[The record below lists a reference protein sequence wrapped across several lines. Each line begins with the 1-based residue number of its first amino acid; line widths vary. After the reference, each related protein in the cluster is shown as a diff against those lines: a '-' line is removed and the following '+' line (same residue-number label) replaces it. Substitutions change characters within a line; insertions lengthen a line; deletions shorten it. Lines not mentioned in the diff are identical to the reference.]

1 MPWRNRDALL
11 FAHHFLRISL
21 KNPSSDVLDAGW
33 SQVSLVAAGALLF
46 AAQIQYHYY
55 LF

>member
-1 MPWRNRDALL
+1 MEEPGRSPTSAP
-11 FAHHFLRISL
+11 FPPHIF
-21 KNPSSDVLDAGW
+21 KNFSFDVLDVGW
-33 SQVSLVAAGALLF
+33 SQVSLFEAGALLF